1 MGEGPLM
8 EVLILGGMAWLGQ
21 VVTTEALAAR
31 HGVTC
36 LARGSSGSVPNG
48 ARLVV
53 ADRSAP
59 DAYSQVQN
67 QDFDAVLD
75 LTWQPG
81 FVIDALQAL
90 GPRAAHWTTLSS
102 ISAYGDQAT
111 ISSDEQS
118 PLLEALEET
127 TATIENYGQ
136 AKVACEVA
144 AASLVGD
151 RLFIVR
157 PGLIGGRGDHTGR
170 SGAWVTRASR
180 SKHEPMLIPYAP
192 TLSTQVIDVTDLAV
206 WLVAC
211 MEKKVTG
218 TFNAV
223 GPAMSFA
230 QWIALSR
237 NVGGHEGP
245 VIEAS
250 PEWLMG
256 HEVGQWAGPES
267 FALWVDDPSFK
278 GWGTTSGAAAEA
290 AGLTHRSRT
299 ELLLD
304 VLDWEQSL
312 GADAPTGARLSEGRE
327 RQLLTELFTS

>member
-1 MGEGPLM
+1 
-8 EVLILGGMAWLGQ
+8 
-21 VVTTEALAAR
+21 
-31 HGVTC
+31 
-36 LARGSSGSVPNG
+36 
-48 ARLVV
+48 
-53 ADRSAP
+53 
-59 DAYSQVQN
+59 
-67 QDFDAVLD
+67 
-75 LTWQPG
+75 
-81 FVIDALQAL
+81 
-90 GPRAAHWTTLSS
+90 
-102 ISAYGDQAT
+102 
-111 ISSDEQS
+111 
-118 PLLEALEET
+118 
-127 TATIENYGQ
+127 
-136 AKVACEVA
+136 
-144 AASLVGD
+144 
-151 RLFIVR
+151 
-157 PGLIGGRGDHTGR
+157 
-170 SGAWVTRASR
+170 
-180 SKHEPMLIPYAP
+180 
-192 TLSTQVIDVTDLAV
+192 
-206 WLVAC
+206 

>member
-1 MGEGPLM
+1 M
-8 EVLILGGMAWLGQ
+8 EVLILGGTAWLGQ
-21 VVTTEALAAR
+21 AVATEALAAG
-31 HGVTC
+31 HSVTC
-36 LARGSSGSVPNG
+36 LARGNSGRVPKG
-48 ARLVV
+48 ARLVA
-53 ADRSAP
+53 ADRSTP
-59 DAYSQVQN
+59 DAYTEVRT

-81 FVIDALQAL
+81 FATEALQVL
-90 GPRAAHWTTLSS
+90 GPRAAHWTTISS
-102 ISAYGDQAT
+102 ISAYADQAT
-111 ISSDEQS
+111 LGADEHA
-118 PLLEALEET
+118 PLLEPHRES
-127 TATIENYGQ
+127 TATIEHYGK
-136 AKVACEVA
+136 AKVACEEA
-144 AASLVGD
+144 AAALVGD

-170 SGAWVTRASR
+170 SGAWVTRANRSR
-180 SKHEPMLIPYAP
+180 CAPMLVPYAP
-192 TLSTQVIDVTDLAV
+192 TLSTQVLDVTDLAV

-230 QWIALSR
+230 KWIALSR

-250 PEWLMG
+250 PEWLFR

-267 FALWVDDPSFK
+267 FALWVDQPSFK

-290 AGLTHRSRT
+290 SGLAHRSRT

-304 VLDWEQSL
+304 VLDWERSL
-312 GADAPTGARLSEGRE
+312 GNDVALGARLSRARE
-327 RQLLTELFTS
+327 AELLSKFFAS

>member
-1 MGEGPLM
+1 M
-8 EVLILGGMAWLGQ
+8 EVLILGGTAWLGQ
-21 VVTTEALAAR
+21 VVATEALAAG
-31 HGVTC
+31 HAVTC
-36 LARGSSGSVPNG
+36 LARGSSGAAPKG

-53 ADRSAP
+53 ADRSEP
-59 DAYSQVQN
+59 DAYTEVST

-81 FVIDALQAL
+81 FAVGALQAL
-90 GPRAAHWTTLSS
+90 GPRAAHWTSLSS
-102 ISAYGDQAT
+102 ISAYADQAT
-111 ISSDEQS
+111 IGADEQS
-118 PLLEALEET
+118 PLLEPHGESS
-127 TATIENYGQ
+127 ATIEHYGQ
-136 AKVACEVA
+136 AKVACEE
-144 AASLVGD
+144 ASAKFLGD
-151 RLFIVR
+151 RLLIVR

-180 SKHEPMLIPYAP
+180 SRRAPMLIPYAP

-230 QWIALSR
+230 KWIALSR
-237 NVGGHEGP
+237 NIGGHEGP

-250 PEWLMG
+250 PEWLLS
-256 HEVGQWAGPES
+256 HDVGQWAGPES
-267 FALWVDDPSFK
+267 FALWVAEPSFR

-304 VLDWEQSL
+304 VLDWERSL
-312 GADAPTGARLSEGRE
+312 GNDDPLGARLSAARE
-327 RQLLTELFTS
+327 DELLSMLFAS